1 VGGSRSL
8 LPYPCE
14 FPPRP
19 VWLCEW
25 WILPLPLALSGSEL
39 PDCGK
44 FAVWDG
50 DLGLLWPD
58 LGEEPTECA
67 WPWELSTFCSS
78 PCIRG
83 RYPPRG
89 ALASYL
95 TVFSD
100 TQLLAS
106 GHRAP
111 VLSLAVP
118 TPMAL
123 PVNEFPSC
131 VFQDGGGV
139 G

>member
-1 VGGSRSL
+1 MGGSGT

-25 WILPLPLALSGSEL
+25 WIFPLPLALSGSEL

-50 DLGLLWPD
+50 DLGLLRPD

-67 WPWELSTFCSS
+67 WPWELSTFWSS
-78 PCIRG
+78 LSIRG
-83 RYPPRG
+83 RYPRRG

-95 TVFSD
+95 SVSSD

-106 GHRAP
+106 GHQAP

-118 TPMAL
+118 APMAL

>member
-1 VGGSRSL
+1 MGGSRSL